1 LIQKPILTDI
11 LGKKLKIIFLSNYSI
26 EFLFDLF
33 KKKLNDIATNTE
45 IFYPGFNQYQ
55 QEIFNPQSRLF
66 QINPE
71 IVFLSVDINF
81 YLSSNIEIKNN
92 PPISEQAKNQI
103 DQLFEAINTASE
115 KLPTST
121 IFVDNFYLDS
131 TLSFG
136 TLEYNFFGL
145 EKFVSELNNQLYD
158 LSSKYRNIRIV
169 NLNGMI
175 NKFGQKN
182 LFDYRFYYL
191 AKSKWNK
198 KGLEEL
204 SNLYL
209 SHIKAYLGIR
219 KKCIA
224 VDLDNTLWGGIIGQD
239 GIENIQLSNDG
250 AGKAFYDFQLALLNY
265 YKQGI
270 ILSICSKN
278 SENVV
283 NEVFE
288 KHPYMVLKPEHFA
301 VKKINWNN
309 KVENLIE
316 IAKELNIGL
325 DSIVFLDDSKFERE
339 LVKQQ
344 LPQVEVPELP
354 EDPSQYASF
363 LKELDFF
370 NFHKLTDDDFKR
382 NETYRLNSERKK
394 AESEFANIQDYLR
407 SLQMKIEIKE
417 IDDFTFPRVVQLIQ
431 KTNQFNTTTK
441 RYTEN
446 DVSKM
451 RSSDEWK
458 IYSFSVSDKFGD
470 NGIVGVFI
478 LKIIRE
484 NSELNIDSF
493 IMSCRVIGR
502 EIENAILYFIVNKAK
517 ELNLEKITADIFPTA
532 KNEPCRDVYKIFGF
546 EKVNETGW
554 VLNLNDR
561 EFELPDYFQLSSL

>member
-1 LIQKPILTDI
+1 MKVS
-11 LGKKLKIIFLSNYSI
+11 FLSNYSI
-26 EFLFDLF
+26 EFLFDSI
-33 KKKLNDIATNTE
+33 KKKFAIISKDIE
-45 IFYPGFNQYQ
+45 IFYPGFNQYFQ
-55 QEIFNPQSRLF
+55 QIFNPQSELF
-66 QINPE
+66 KLKPE
-71 IVFLSVDINF
+71 IVFLSFDIN
-81 YLSSNIEIKNN
+81 YNLNSNLDIKNN
-92 PPISEQAKNQI
+92 PPISEKTKNQI
-103 DQLFEAINTASE
+103 EQLFEAICIVSE
-115 KLPTST
+115 KLSTST

-131 TLSFG
+131 TLSFV
-136 TLEYNFFGL
+136 TLEYNYFGL
-145 EKFVSELNNQLYD
+145 EKFVNELNNQLND
-158 LSSKYRNIRIV
+158 LSSKYKNIRII
-169 NLNGMI
+169 NLNGLI
-175 NKFGQKN
+175 SKLGQKN

-209 SHIKAYLGIR
+209 SHLKAYLGIR

-250 AGKAFYDFQLALLNY
+250 NGKAFYDFQLALLNY
-265 YKQGI
+265 YNQGI
-270 ILSICSKN
+270 ILTICSKN

-283 NEVFE
+283 NEVFQ

-316 IAKELNIGL
+316 TAKELNIGL

-339 LVKQQ
+339 LVKQN
-344 LPQVEVPELP
+344 LPQVEVPDLP
-354 EDPSQYASF
+354 EDPSLYTSF

-370 NFHKLTDDDFKR
+370 NFHKLTDDDLKR
-382 NETYRLNSERKK
+382 NESYRLNLERKK
-394 AESEFANIQDYLR
+394 EESSFSNIQDYLR
-407 SLQMKIEIKE
+407 SLHMKIEIKE
-417 IDDFTFPRVVQLIQ
+417 IDDFTFPRIVQLIQ

-446 DVSKM
+446 DIIKM
-451 RSSDEWK
+451 RSSDEWN

-470 NGIVGVFI
+470 NGIVGIFI
-478 LKIIRE
+478 LKTDIQ

-502 EIENAILYFIVNKAK
+502 EIENAILFFIISKAK
-517 ELNLEKITADIFPTA
+517 ELGLEKISGEVIPTP
-532 KNEPCRDVYKIFGF
+532 KNEPCRDVYKKYGF
-546 EKVNETGW
+546 AEVKENSW
-554 VLNLNDR
+554 LLDISKKD
-561 EFELPDYFQLSSL
+561 FELPDYFQFISL